1 MLVGAALSSAACSRS
16 AKTGEPRCQRSSSQI
31 VASMALKW
39 HRRDTGHVTDEVI
52 NHLGDVQALKV
63 AVLEDKRKAK
73 VDNL

>member
-1 MLVGAALSSAACSRS
+1 
-16 AKTGEPRCQRSSSQI
+16 
-31 VASMALKW
+31 MALKW